1 MAVCGNCA
9 PTPSEYQT
17 KPAPWVAV
25 SALWRA
31 HIGLQSSVA
40 RHPAPRAPA
49 GPRHGH
55 AGRGLH
61 HGDRDQDQR
70 LPRHRQD
77 RERPTKYDGDQCVR
91 PLYLCAII
99 TGIHTSECWHYG
111 GPNTFMYSYSAFVF
125 IHRCLS
131 ASRDNFRYAFTD
143 CLQTHCNTEVSFRHA
158 QAYFITD

>member
-25 SALWRA
+25 SAQWRA

-49 GPRHGH
+49 ACTTGIGTRTRGSL
-55 AGRGLH
+55 AIDKTGKGR
-61 HGDRDQDQR
+61 
-70 LPRHRQD
+70 PSMMVISVSAS
-77 RERPTKYDGDQCVR
+77 YI
-91 PLYLCAII
+91 YLCVII
-99 TGIHTSECWHYG
+99 TGIHTSECWHY

>member
-1 MAVCGNCA
+1 MRQLRAYTKRVPDQTCAMSCSFCSVESPHRTSVFCGS
-9 PTPSEYQT
+9 PSSTPR
-17 KPAPWVAV
+17 PC
-25 SALWRA
+25 
-31 HIGLQSSVA
+31 
-40 RHPAPRAPA
+40 
-49 GPRHGH
+49 
-55 AGRGLH
+55 GLH